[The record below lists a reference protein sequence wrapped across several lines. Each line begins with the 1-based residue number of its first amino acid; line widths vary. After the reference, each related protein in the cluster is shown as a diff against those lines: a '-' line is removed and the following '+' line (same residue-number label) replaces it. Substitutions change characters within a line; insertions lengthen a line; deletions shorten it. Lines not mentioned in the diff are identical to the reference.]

1 MATGQRTKGMRQKT
15 GTNEYDVFVPFG
27 SDGKYIDMDSSL
39 DLEEELKLGGSHYV
53 TINEDENITSI
64 IENYAGGYKTTTDI
78 IEDENGI
85 TISSK
90 LYKNN
95 NFLHRKNISI
105 IENGAETTIEE
116 TLYNVEEGEDGP

>member
-1 MATGQRTKGMRQKT
+1 MATGKRTKGMRQKL
-15 GTNEYDVFVPFG
+15 GTNSYDVFVPFG

-53 TINEDENITSI
+53 TINEDENTTSI
-64 IENYAGGYKTTTDI
+64 TENYTGGYRATTDI
-78 IEDENGI
+78 IEGENGI

-105 IENGAETTIEE
+105 TEDEEETIIEE
-116 TLYNVEEGEDGP
+116 TLYNTEEGGDEP